1 MYNLKNSKREM
12 VKYRLVYF
20 DFKGKGELARLIFA
34 AARQDY
40 EDIRYEY
47 STTSEKWLKYK
58 PQMPFGRLP
67 VLEII
72 DDDGKV
78 VHRLAQSVAIG

>member
-1 MYNLKNSKREM
+1 M

-40 EDIRYEY
+40 EDVRYEY
-47 STTSEKWLKYK
+47 SPDS
-58 PQMPFGRLP
+58 
-67 VLEII
+67 
-72 DDDGKV
+72 
-78 VHRLAQSVAIG
+78 

>member
-1 MYNLKNSKREM
+1 M

-40 EDIRYEY
+40 EDVRYEY
-47 STTSEKWLKYK
+47 SPDSEQWLKYK
-58 PQMPFGRLP
+58 PKTPFGRLP
-67 VLEII
+67 VLEILN
-72 DDDGKV
+72 DDGKV
-78 VHRLAQSVAIG
+78 VNRLAQSVAIGKKPI